1 MPTNPL
7 IIIGM
12 HRSGTSLLTQ
22 WLYRCGLHVGDELMI
37 ANGANE
43 QGYFEDM
50 DFVRVHEN
58 LLRSSALPD
67 TGLTDKALPELSSPK
82 KETIIRLLE
91 IKDTGP
97 APWGWKDPRTCLFLP
112 VYRQLIPHAKY
123 ILIYRDYKFC
133 VYSLIKRM
141 LKDEKVE
148 YLKSGKRNAPL
159 RWKWYKEARI
169 RRALLEKHAE
179 AYLRVW
185 LHYNKALLCHA
196 EALGRE
202 YCPVVNYHSLLSID
216 KKVFDFVTG
225 RWNFDLSYIPFRD
238 VYNDQL
244 MSKEALI
251 DPYIKDKSLITTAQN
266 LESQLQAYAL
276 R

>member
-1 MPTNPL
+1 MLKNPL
-7 IIIGM
+7 VIIGM

-22 WLYRCGLHVGDELMI
+22 WLYRCGLHVGDELMV

-43 QGYFEDM
+43 HGYFEDM
-50 DFVRVHEN
+50 DFVRLHED

-67 TGLTDKALPELSSPK
+67 TGLTDKDLPELSSAQ
-82 KETIIRLLE
+82 KENIIHLLE
-91 IKDTGP
+91 SKDTGS

-112 VYRQLIPHAKY
+112 VYRQLLPHAKY

-141 LKDEKVE
+141 LRDEKAA

-159 RWKWYKEARI
+159 RWKWYKEARVS
-169 RRALLEKHAE
+169 RALFNSYSE
-179 AYLRVW
+179 AYLKVW
-185 LHYNKALLCHA
+185 IHYNNVLFRHA

-225 RWNFDLSYIPFRD
+225 HWNLDLSYIPFRE
-238 VYNDQL
+238 VYSDRL
-244 MSKEALI
+244 MSKQAVI
-251 DPYIKDKSLITTAQN
+251 DPYIRDKSLLTIAQN